1 MSSHNFLTLK
11 VPTLADIDW
20 KCPRWQGLERNRLAA
35 ICKKTC
41 HPKHSK
47 HFRNLAKTWYKSF
60 LEQLL
65 RPLACFFFSKKTG
78 VFSRIFSLGKSP
90 EGRWCHP
97 AMATDMVLALHE
109 SHGMRALSAA
119 IPRSLCWV
127 FLSSDMWYYVNQCI
141 YVYIPKVSPWDLCMY
156 IYIYIY
162 VCIYI
167 YNS

>member
-1 MSSHNFLTLK
+1 MIHYAYRHTMSSHNFLTLK

-65 RPLACFFFSKKTG
+65 RPLACFFSQKKRVFFPGFFRWENRLKDDDAIQQWQRIWSLHSTNPTEWGLWVLQYQGVCVGFSYLQICDT
-78 VFSRIFSLGKSP
+78 
-90 EGRWCHP
+90 
-97 AMATDMVLALHE
+97 M
-109 SHGMRALSAA
+109 
-119 IPRSLCWV
+119 
-127 FLSSDMWYYVNQCI
+127 
-141 YVYIPKVSPWDLCMY
+141 
-156 IYIYIY
+156 
-162 VCIYI
+162 
-167 YNS
+167 